1 MGFTG
6 RCPPLVGKCRVQNV
20 PFGERRQANS
30 AKEAISKQRETV
42 SFERIFF
49 CVFVKDSRYFAKMSY
64 FNLSLTTFPKV
75 YKMRNGNS
83 KVQHGNKLLILRCT
97 KTKYFKKQYHLRMNY
112 FSAFQLNSSQYLRP
126 PNTG

>member
-1 MGFTG
+1 M
-6 RCPPLVGKCRVQNV
+6 QNV

-49 CVFVKDSRYFAKMSY
+49 CVFVKDSQYFAKMSY
-64 FNLSLTTFPKV
+64 FNLSLSTFPEV

-83 KVQHGNKLLILRCT
+83 NVHMYNLEIDCL
-97 KTKYFKKQYHLRMNY
+97 F
-112 FSAFQLNSSQYLRP
+112 
-126 PNTG
+126 